1 MVVGFDTLELKVEEV
16 FGIEGTL
23 FLNLLRRDACSGLVK
38 VKISGQTD
46 NT

>member
-1 MVVGFDTLELKVEEV
+1 MIIRLDTLELKVEEV
-16 FGIEGTL
+16 FRIKGAL
-23 FLNLLRRDACSGLVK
+23 FLNLLRRDACSGLFK

>member
-1 MVVGFDTLELKVEEV
+1 MVVRLDTLELKVKEV

-23 FLNLLRRDACSGLVK
+23 FLNLLRRDARSRLFE